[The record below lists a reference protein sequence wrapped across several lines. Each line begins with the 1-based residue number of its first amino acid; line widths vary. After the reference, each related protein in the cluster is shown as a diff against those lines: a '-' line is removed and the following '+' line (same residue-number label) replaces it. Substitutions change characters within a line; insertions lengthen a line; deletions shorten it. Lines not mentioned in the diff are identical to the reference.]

1 MAACAGVA
9 RAAGVT
15 FRCVATYAFAAIFGL
30 SLLHSVVSAAVD
42 PEYAYFEPSA
52 RWWEFAAG
60 SLAAL
65 LVTRPGRGKIA
76 DTAGWLGVALIVVCA
91 FGAGPEARF
100 PGWISLLPVLG
111 ACLVLGGTGT
121 GNRLNVDDALSWRSL
136 VWVGRHSYG
145 LYLRHWPLLITYM
158 LRSAND
164 SVPVSAGLAIM
175 VASLLLTLATEWLV
189 RKAMPVGGGLRTTGR
204 RFLAVGLVTVLG
216 LGSVTAWIQ
225 VRENRQGAVEATAE
239 NFPGAASLFGAPVPG
254 GLRPIPAAGE
264 KDAEWTFPGRGCTA
278 DEWSGPITDRAE
290 CFIYESDN
298 ATGDEPTIVVLGDSH
313 ARQFAG
319 QVTALADDRGWRVI
333 TYIMMGCR
341 YSGPTEKREAECNEF
356 NANALQATLDENPQ
370 GVIVVG
376 TESDPNAV
384 VGTGPTEQVTTA
396 LDTGIDPLAEQ
407 GTPVVALRDNPR
419 FNYDMFECV
428 EVFGEDHPRCNPPRS
443 VLLEEENPLREFAA
457 NRPNVASMDLSDL
470 YCPEGEC
477 GSVIGNVMVYL
488 DRNHITQ
495 TYSNTMRPQ
504 IENRLV
510 NAWESAGGL
519 SG

>member
-189 RKAMPVGGGLRTTGR
+189 RKAMPVGGPADHG
-204 RFLAVGLVTVLG
+204 
-216 LGSVTAWIQ
+216 
-225 VRENRQGAVEATAE
+225 
-239 NFPGAASLFGAPVPG
+239 ASLPRGGPRHGPRSGVGHGLDPG
-254 GLRPIPAAGE
+254 SGE
-264 KDAEWTFPGRGCTA
+264 PSRGRGGHGRKLSRSGVVIRRPGTG
-278 DEWSGPITDRAE
+278 WS
-290 CFIYESDN
+290 S
-298 ATGDEPTIVVLGDSH
+298 
-313 ARQFAG
+313 
-319 QVTALADDRGWRVI
+319 
-333 TYIMMGCR
+333 
-341 YSGPTEKREAECNEF
+341 
-356 NANALQATLDENPQ
+356 
-370 GVIVVG
+370 
-376 TESDPNAV
+376 SDP
-384 VGTGPTEQVTTA
+384 
-396 LDTGIDPLAEQ
+396 
-407 GTPVVALRDNPR
+407 
-419 FNYDMFECV
+419 
-428 EVFGEDHPRCNPPRS
+428 
-443 VLLEEENPLREFAA
+443 
-457 NRPNVASMDLSDL
+457 
-470 YCPEGEC
+470 
-477 GSVIGNVMVYL
+477 GS
-488 DRNHITQ
+488 R
-495 TYSNTMRPQ
+495 
-504 IENRLV
+504 
-510 NAWESAGGL
+510 
-519 SG
+519 

>member
-189 RKAMPVGGGLRTTGR
+189 RKAMPVGGCPYVSSQAAR
-204 RFLAVGLVTVLG
+204 VG
-216 LGSVTAWIQ
+216 GS
-225 VRENRQGAVEATAE
+225 G
-239 NFPGAASLFGAPVPG
+239 
-254 GLRPIPAAGE
+254 
-264 KDAEWTFPGRGCTA
+264 
-278 DEWSGPITDRAE
+278 
-290 CFIYESDN
+290 
-298 ATGDEPTIVVLGDSH
+298 
-313 ARQFAG
+313 
-319 QVTALADDRGWRVI
+319 
-333 TYIMMGCR
+333 
-341 YSGPTEKREAECNEF
+341 
-356 NANALQATLDENPQ
+356 
-370 GVIVVG
+370 
-376 TESDPNAV
+376 
-384 VGTGPTEQVTTA
+384 VGTGVG
-396 LDTGIDPLAEQ
+396 D
-407 GTPVVALRDNPR
+407 
-419 FNYDMFECV
+419 
-428 EVFGEDHPRCNPPRS
+428 
-443 VLLEEENPLREFAA
+443 
-457 NRPNVASMDLSDL
+457 
-470 YCPEGEC
+470 
-477 GSVIGNVMVYL
+477 
-488 DRNHITQ
+488 
-495 TYSNTMRPQ
+495 
-504 IENRLV
+504 
-510 NAWESAGGL
+510 W
-519 SG
+519 